1 MEVKFIKASPTEN
14 MTLLIE
20 TPVAREKQLAVAER
34 LIAYGSVYA
43 EQAGYIEEAENPAA
57 EKRLQMMAGEF
68 CGNASLS
75 LAAWLAQKKNLQIG
89 EKTEIT
95 LEVSGAEEL
104 VRCEMKREAEH
115 RFLGRVAMPLPQTIE
130 KRAFTLDGERI
141 ELTVVVFAGI
151 THILVPA
158 SLWGENAAKKAEH
171 AARVWAK
178 ELPPVFGLLLFD
190 EQEKSLKPL
199 VAVED
204 VSLIWERGCGSGT
217 SAVGAYLA
225 AREKKDVTV
234 SLKQPGGVMR
244 ATASYQNGAVTK
256 IEITAALLS
265 WQRVRHIYKKK
276 RR

>member
-75 LAAWLAQKKNLQIG
+75 LAAWLAQKKNLPIG

-95 LEVSGAEEL
+95 LEVSGAEAL

-141 ELTVVVFAGI
+141 ELTAVVFAGI

-190 EQEKSLKPL
+190 EKEKSLKPL
-199 VAVED
+199 VEVGD

-234 SLKQPGGVMR
+234 SLKQPGGVMH
-244 ATASYQNGAVTK
+244 ATVSYQNGAVTK
-256 IEITAALLS
+256 IEITGSVAIVAEGTAYL
-265 WQRVRHIYKKK
+265 
-276 RR
+276 

>member
-57 EKRLQMMAGEF
+57 EKRLQMMA
-68 CGNASLS
+68 
-75 LAAWLAQKKNLQIG
+75 QKKNLQIG

-104 VRCEMKREAEH
+104 VRCEIERETEH
-115 RFLGRVAMPLPQTIE
+115 RFLGRVAMPLPQCIE
-130 KRAFTLDGERI
+130 TRAFTLDGERI
-141 ELTVVVFAGI
+141 ELTAVVFAGI
-151 THILVPA
+151 THILVPV
-158 SLWGENAAKKAEH
+158 SLWGENAAKKAER

-190 EQEKSLKPL
+190 EKEKSLKPL

-225 AREKKDVTV
+225 AREKKDITV
-234 SLKQPGGVMR
+234 SLKQPGGVMH
-244 ATASYQNGAVTK
+244 ATVSYQNGAVTK
-256 IEITAALLS
+256 IEITGSVAIVAEGTAYL
-265 WQRVRHIYKKK
+265 
-276 RR
+276 

>member
-75 LAAWLAQKKNLQIG
+75 LAAWLAQKKNLPIG

-95 LEVSGAEEL
+95 LEVSGAEAL

-141 ELTVVVFAGI
+141 ELTAVVFAGI

-178 ELPPVFGLLLFD
+178 ELPPVFGRLLF
-190 EQEKSLKPL
+190 E
-199 VAVED
+199 VGD

-234 SLKQPGGVMR
+234 SLKQPGGVMH
-244 ATASYQNGAVTK
+244 ATVSYQNGAVTK
-256 IEITAALLS
+256 IEITGSVAIVAEGTAYL
-265 WQRVRHIYKKK
+265 
-276 RR
+276 

>member
-75 LAAWLAQKKNLQIG
+75 LAAWLAKKKNLPIG

-104 VRCEMKREAEH
+104 VRCEIERETEH
-115 RFLGRVAMPLPQTIE
+115 RFLGRVAMPLPQCIE
-130 KRAFTLDGERI
+130 TRAFTLDGERI
-141 ELTVVVFAGI
+141 ELTAVVFAGI
-151 THILVPA
+151 THILVPV
-158 SLWGENAAKKAEH
+158 SLWGENAAKKAER

-190 EQEKSLKPL
+190 EPETS
-199 VAVED
+199 
-204 VSLIWERGCGSGT
+204 GCGGGCQSHLGKRLRQRNLCCRGISG
-217 SAVGAYLA
+217 GKGEKGYYRFPQA
-225 AREKKDVTV
+225 ARRRDA
-234 SLKQPGGVMR
+234 R
-244 ATASYQNGAVTK
+244 NGF
-256 IEITAALLS
+256 LS
-265 WQRVRHIYKKK
+265 EWSGYEN
-276 RR
+276 

>member
-256 IEITAALLS
+256 IEITGSVAIVAEGTAYL
-265 WQRVRHIYKKK
+265 YKK

>member
-1 MEVKFIKASPTEN
+1 
-14 MTLLIE
+14 
-20 TPVAREKQLAVAER
+20 
-34 LIAYGSVYA
+34 
-43 EQAGYIEEAENPAA
+43 
-57 EKRLQMMAGEF
+57 MMAGEF

-75 LAAWLAQKKNLQIG
+75 LAAWLAKKKNLPIG

-95 LEVSGAEEL
+95 LEVSGAEAL
-104 VRCEMKREAEH
+104 VRCEIERETEH
-115 RFLGRVAMPLPQTIE
+115 RFLGRVAMPLPQCIE
-130 KRAFTLDGERI
+130 TRAFTLDGERI
-141 ELTVVVFAGI
+141 ELTAVVFAGI

-178 ELPPVFGLLLFD
+178 ELPPVFD

-234 SLKQPGGVMR
+234 SLKQPGGVMH
-244 ATASYQNGAVTK
+244 ATVSYQNGAVTK
-256 IEITAALLS
+256 IEITGSVAIVAEGTAYL
-265 WQRVRHIYKKK
+265 
-276 RR
+276 

>member
-141 ELTVVVFAGI
+141 ELTRSCFRRHYAYPRPC
-151 THILVPA
+151 VP
-158 SLWGENAAKKAEH
+158 LGRECRKKGGTRGKGLGEGAAAC
-171 AARVWAK
+171 VWA
-178 ELPPVFGLLLFD
+178 
-190 EQEKSLKPL
+190 
-199 VAVED
+199 
-204 VSLIWERGCGSGT
+204 
-217 SAVGAYLA
+217 SAV
-225 AREKKDVTV
+225 
-234 SLKQPGGVMR
+234 
-244 ATASYQNGAVTK
+244 
-256 IEITAALLS
+256 
-265 WQRVRHIYKKK
+265 
-276 RR
+276 